1 MNVYVYKRKK
11 RKRNDLLGMILKYT
25 NDVYIV
31 WVRLKLTLLHSAI
44 GQDREEESIRDLG
57 FRC

>member
-44 GQDREEESIRDLG
+44 GRDREKESIRDLG